1 MGAINRKID
10 RCSEGTCK
18 IKHEILSCMFHW
30 SFILFPP
37 IFTWQ
42 GPLTLT
48 VAVSNF
54 LLNGNRIKTG
64 NTDQVNMLSNKLS
77 GQIEKAFGA

>member
-1 MGAINRKID
+1 MQNKTRN
-10 RCSEGTCK
+10 S
-18 IKHEILSCMFHW
+18 ILHVPLVIY
-30 SFILFPP
+30 FISPHFYLAR
-37 IFTWQ
+37 TWA
-42 GPLTLT
+42 PLTLT